1 MRRLILL
8 VPLAALTLL
17 AAAPTAPARDP
28 GPTAH
33 AAVACPLSIYRAKHL
48 GTTYVKALRQHGTKC
63 RHARK
68 LVKAYNAC
76 RHENGRA
83 GRCHHTVYDYDCGE
97 HRYNKSPFSYDA
109 KVKCTKGSREVS
121 WRYTQNT

>member
-8 VPLAALTLL
+8 LPLAALALL
-17 AAAPTAPARDP
+17 ASAPAAPASSAPTAQAS
-28 GPTAH
+28 
-33 AAVACPLSIYRAKHL
+33 VACSLTIYQAKHL
-48 GTTYVKALRQHGTKC
+48 GTTYVRALRQHGTKC
-63 RHARK
+63 KYARK
-68 LVKAYNAC
+68 LVKGFNAC

-83 GRCHHTVYDYDCGE
+83 GRCHHTVYDYQCGE

-121 WRYTQNT
+121 WRYTQNI